1 MGLAE
6 ELPVY
11 KKSYDVLLQL
21 FELTRHFKREYKY
34 TIGNTLKNEV
44 LDLITLIFRANSRTD
59 KEAILQTAR
68 EHIEVIRLYMRVLFD
83 MKQINLKQFVQVN
96 QHVEDISK
104 QLSGWQKVSKR

>member
-6 ELPVY
+6 ELFHIPVEAMHASSY
-11 KKSYDVLLQL
+11 KRQDSN
-21 FELTRHFKREYKY
+21 FKREYKY

-59 KEAILQTAR
+59 KEDILQTAR
-68 EHIEVIRLYMRVLFD
+68 EHIEVIRLYMRALFD
-83 MKQINLKQFVQVN
+83 MKQINLKQFVHVN

>member
-11 KKSYDVLLQL
+11 KKSYDLLLQL

-44 LDLITLIFRANSRTD
+44 LVPIASILKNETAQLI
-59 KEAILQTAR
+59 
-68 EHIEVIRLYMRVLFD
+68 
-83 MKQINLKQFVQVN
+83 
-96 QHVEDISK
+96 
-104 QLSGWQKVSKR
+104 

>member
-1 MGLAE
+1 M
-6 ELPVY
+6 
-11 KKSYDVLLQL
+11 
-21 FELTRHFKREYKY
+21 
-34 TIGNTLKNEV
+34 
-44 LDLITLIFRANSRTD
+44 D

>member
-11 KKSYDVLLQL
+11 KKSYDLLLQL
-21 FELTRHFKREYKY
+21 FELTRHFKRKYKY

-68 EHIEVIRLYMRVLFD
+68 EHIEVIRLYMRALFD